1 MAKPLVDIRDLNV
14 SFHNHGKETKI
25 IHGIDLTVGRNE
37 ILGIIGESGSGKTIT
52 GLSLLRLLP
61 RNAHVE
67 AKELSFD
74 GIALPGLTEYQF
86 GALRGI
92 RMAMIFQDPVASF
105 NPSKRIGWHFHHII
119 ARAAAHGPDRPH
131 TGMAL
136 GNTREKAIALMHSV
150 GIKRAEAA
158 IDLYPFQ
165 LSGGML
171 QRALIALVLA
181 LEPDLI
187 IADEPTTN
195 LDKIVELQI
204 LELFR
209 DIRQRL
215 SAGMIFVTHDLAVA
229 ATLCDRIAVMRFGE
243 LVEIGPTRQIFE
255 DPQHEY
261 TKLLIDTAQELA
273 RGGDSGRLTT
283 RIGADKNAAIVT
295 RRDDA
300 PEDNTSGSRSPLD
313 GSPLVSVRNLA
324 ITFPGRGSHPA
335 FKALDDISFDVAPGE
350 ILGLV
355 GESGS
360 GKTTLGR
367 AILRLYTPSAGHI
380 LYRGRD
386 ITRLSE
392 TQLRPMR
399 RDLQMVFQDP
409 AGSFNPRK
417 TMRASL
423 VDALRVAKAC
433 ARQQM
438 PARVNTLLHR
448 VGLTEAHAERYPH
461 ELSGGQLQRV
471 AIARAICLSPSLIVA
486 DEAVS
491 KLDVSVRAG
500 VLNLFK
506 DIQAETGM
514 AMIFIT
520 HDLEVARYMCDR
532 IAVLYHGR
540 MLEYGTTDEIFG
552 NPRHDYTRSLL
563 ATMDH
568 GVFGTSET
576 RKASQAS

>member
-1 MAKPLVDIRDLNV
+1 MAAPLVNISDLNV

-61 RNAHVE
+61 RNARVE

-86 GALRGI
+86 GVLRGI

-131 TGMAL
+131 AGLAV

-158 IDLYPFQ
+158 IELYPFQ

-195 LDKIVELQI
+195 LDKIVEQQI

-255 DPQHEY
+255 APQHEY
-261 TKLLIDTAQELA
+261 TRLLIDTAQELA
-273 RGGDSGRLTT
+273 RGGDNGRLTT
-283 RIGADKNAAIVT
+283 RIGTDKSAAVVT

-300 PEDNTSGSRSPLD
+300 RHS
-313 GSPLVSVRNLA
+313 GSPLISVRHLA
-324 ITFPGRGSHPA
+324 VTFPGRGSHPA

-367 AILRLYTPSAGHI
+367 TILRLYTPSAGQI
-380 LYRGRD
+380 IYRGRD

-399 RDLQMVFQDP
+399 RDLQMIFQDP

-423 VDALRVAKAC
+423 IDALTVAKAC
-433 ARQQM
+433 PRPQM
-438 PARVNTLLHR
+438 PARVDALLHR

-471 AIARAICLSPSLIVA
+471 AIARAICLSPTLIVA

-568 GVFGTSET
+568 GVFGKPEI
-576 RKASQAS
+576 RQASQAS